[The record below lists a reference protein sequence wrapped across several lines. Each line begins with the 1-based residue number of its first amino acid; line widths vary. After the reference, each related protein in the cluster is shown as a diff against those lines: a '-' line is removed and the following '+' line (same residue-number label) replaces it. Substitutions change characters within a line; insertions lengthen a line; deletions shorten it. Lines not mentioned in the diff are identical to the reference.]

1 MKRNLN
7 KAFLHY
13 WAKIEE
19 KPCSTFVQPITQ
31 DHFQNPKPG
40 PLIKKSI
47 LHTLKLQGR
56 TVETFEW
63 AEEAKSRD
71 VRNKDPRYQRLLK
84 ARALD
89 PLSQKKL
96 SSVQSKF
103 MYLEQQMDEV
113 NTKLDMEWD
122 AHLEKCKVV

>member
-1 MKRNLN
+1 MAIGVSSQVSKL
-7 KAFLHY
+7 FCH
-13 WAKIEE
+13 I
-19 KPCSTFVQPITQ
+19 
-31 DHFQNPKPG
+31 
-40 PLIKKSI
+40 
-47 LHTLKLQGR
+47 TLKENIVIISKVKLLDFFFVKFNLSIFKILQGR

-122 AHLEKCKVV
+122 AHLEKCKV

>member
-1 MKRNLN
+1 MDRFRVLELVLFN
-7 KAFLHY
+7 FRSIHY
-13 WAKIEE
+13 SRLLS
-19 KPCSTFVQPITQ
+19 KPKTCPS
-31 DHFQNPKPG
+31 
-40 PLIKKSI
+40 IKKSI

-122 AHLEKCKVV
+122 AHLEKCKVVYLIILI

>member
-1 MKRNLN
+1 MFNFRST
-7 KAFLHY
+7 HY
-13 WAKIEE
+13 SR
-19 KPCSTFVQPITQ
+19 PL
-31 DHFQNPKPG
+31 PKP
-40 PLIKKSI
+40 KTRSI
-47 LHTLKLQGR
+47 NQKINTTLKLQGR

-122 AHLEKCKVV
+122 AHLEKCKVE

>member
-1 MKRNLN
+1 M
-7 KAFLHY
+7 
-13 WAKIEE
+13 
-19 KPCSTFVQPITQ
+19 
-31 DHFQNPKPG
+31 
-40 PLIKKSI
+40 
-47 LHTLKLQGR
+47 QGR

-122 AHLEKCKVV
+122 AHLEKCKVCMIIFPRNHWTIFLTCVFT

>member
-1 MKRNLN
+1 M
-7 KAFLHY
+7 
-13 WAKIEE
+13 
-19 KPCSTFVQPITQ
+19 
-31 DHFQNPKPG
+31 
-40 PLIKKSI
+40 
-47 LHTLKLQGR
+47 QGR

-122 AHLEKCKVV
+122 AHLEKCKVCDYVCNLSVKSLDNFFDMRFHVKFVKLNLIFYVFSEWRQSFQTKKSSTTF